1 MLTPGNLEIML
12 EEATQDRDRSA
23 SEVNRLRAQVA
34 SLEENV
40 TRLSALAQQGEG
52 RQVLPASCFFP
63 FFPLCFSPVFS
74 SPFPPCC
81 RLSPAGLPSCRPSS
95 FLTGQR
101 AMEELQ
107 AKLVT
112 ANTQSQELTKD
123 NSGLRAR
130 LDSLGADLAAK
141 AQEIAQ
147 ASDRLSTANRQLQER
162 DARIQQLQAAE
173 AREQAAQ
180 ANAGTMRARIAA
192 LEHDVS
198 EGKRELAVQ
207 AQAASNAS
215 DLHAAELAVERQ
227 ATKTLREQN
236 SDFETKQKRLERE
249 LASARDLLETTKAVG
264 CRNFPL

>member
-1 MLTPGNLEIML
+1 
-12 EEATQDRDRSA
+12 
-23 SEVNRLRAQVA
+23 
-34 SLEENV
+34 
-40 TRLSALAQQGEG
+40 
-52 RQVLPASCFFP
+52 
-63 FFPLCFSPVFS
+63 
-74 SPFPPCC
+74 
-81 RLSPAGLPSCRPSS
+81 
-95 FLTGQR
+95 
-101 AMEELQ
+101 MEELQ
-107 AKLVT
+107 AKLAT

-123 NSGLRAR
+123 NAGLRAR

-264 CRNFPL
+264 CRNFPF